1 MSQILVTAATKAPN
15 WSVASVTCAPQLLK
29 KDGCFRESIQ
39 KNISQWKDHHLH
51 GKTRLCRPC
60 RSCRSHWRCRCRR
73 QWLSQGTQS
82 FLSGILSSFMLLVR
96 INLQANRSI
105 AVNRQVLVTLRYGR
119 EEDEVMGVKFSREL
133 VLISEQVVPPKNKDI
148 KLSTLQ
154 VVSLCNPTSSL

>member
-1 MSQILVTAATKAPN
+1 
-15 WSVASVTCAPQLLK
+15 
-29 KDGCFRESIQ
+29 
-39 KNISQWKDHHLH
+39 
-51 GKTRLCRPC
+51 
-60 RSCRSHWRCRCRR
+60 
-73 QWLSQGTQS
+73 
-82 FLSGILSSFMLLVR
+82 MLLVR